1 MVVDRIGGFLP
12 GATGVNTGLSR
23 NKEKSQEI
31 IKLYQEGYS
40 SLKIAKIYDTTYDT
54 IIRILDKNN
63 IPRRSNKINSRQYN
77 LNHNFFNSIDNEEKA
92 YWLGFL
98 YADGYLSFTIDDK
111 RPRKIVGL
119 SLGIKDINH
128 LNKFNTCL
136 ESTYSIKIYTNTG
149 FVKQGYPAT
158 KYGRLCFTSDQ
169 LFDDLAKLGCI
180 EHKTQTLKFPTEEQ
194 VPQYLLHHF
203 LRGFMDGDGS
213 IKITQPKDNKC
224 IKFGLDFCGT
234 TEMLDGIQKFFNTQL
249 KLSKRHKNKTNNYS
263 LSYSGNQSVYKKLL
277 MLYKDATIYLD
288 RKYERFLQLQNYI
301 NSRA

>member
-1 MVVDRIGGFLP
+1 MDRIGGFLP

>member
-1 MVVDRIGGFLP
+1 VDRIGGFLP

-40 SLKIAKIYDTTYDT
+40 SLKIAKIYDTTYNI

-77 LNHNFFNSIDNEEKA
+77 LNHNFFNNIDNEEKA

-98 YADGYLSFTIDDK
+98 YADGYLSFTLDDK

-136 ESTYSIKIYTNTG
+136 ESTYSIKIHTNTG
-149 FVKQGYPAT
+149 FVKQGYPAM

-213 IKITQPKDNKC
+213 IKITQPKDSKC
-224 IKFGLDFCGT
+224 IRFGLDFCGT

>member
-1 MVVDRIGGFLP
+1 MDRIGGFLP

-40 SLKIAKIYDTTYDT
+40 SLKIAKIYDTTYNT

-77 LNHNFFNSIDNEEKA
+77 LNHNFFNNIDNEEKA

-98 YADGYLSFTIDDK
+98 YADGYLSFTLDDK

-224 IKFGLDFCGT
+224 IRFGLDFCGT

-263 LSYSGNQSVYKKLL
+263 LSYGGNQSVYKKLL

>member
-1 MVVDRIGGFLP
+1 MDRIGGFLP

-40 SLKIAKIYDTTYDT
+40 SLKIAKIYDTTYNT

-77 LNHNFFNSIDNEEKA
+77 LNHNFFNNIDNEEKA

-149 FVKQGYPAT
+149 FVKQGYPAA
-158 KYGRLCFTSDQ
+158 KYGKLCFTSDQ

-224 IKFGLDFCGT
+224 IRFGLDFCGT

-263 LSYSGNQSVYKKLL
+263 LSYGGNQSVYKKLL

>member
-1 MVVDRIGGFLP
+1 MP

-63 IPRRSNKINSRQYN
+63 IPRRSNKINSKQYN
-77 LNHNFFNSIDNEEKA
+77 LNHNFFNNIDNEEKA

-136 ESTYSIKIYTNTG
+136 ESTYSIKIHTNTG

-158 KYGRLCFTSDQ
+158 KCGRLCFTSDQ

-224 IKFGLDFCGT
+224 IRFGLDFCGT

>member
-1 MVVDRIGGFLP
+1 MP

-149 FVKQGYPAT
+149 FVKQGYPAM